1 MLDAASCHS
10 RAKLRNCF
18 RCSSVRA
25 LLAHRRQSRAYLRYS
40 STVDMAPLVSAG
52 AQLVSQPPS
61 PTRRSRRRVIRR
73 SCALG
78 ARIANKNPCLV
89 GNRTN
94 GRALGGGTG
103 VLPMPT
109 AEYFRRQADIC
120 IRLSLIASSEEVMT
134 RLIAMAQDYHA
145 RIDVL
150 EARARSSA
158 PKTISE
164 DWNQLE

>member
-1 MLDAASCHS
+1 M
-10 RAKLRNCF
+10 
-18 RCSSVRA
+18 
-25 LLAHRRQSRAYLRYS
+25 
-40 STVDMAPLVSAG
+40 
-52 AQLVSQPPS
+52 
-61 PTRRSRRRVIRR
+61 
-73 SCALG
+73 
-78 ARIANKNPCLV
+78 
-89 GNRTN
+89 
-94 GRALGGGTG
+94 G

-120 IRLSLIASSEEVMT
+120 VRLSLIASSEEVMT

>member
-1 MLDAASCHS
+1 MRMCDI
-10 RAKLRNCF
+10 
-18 RCSSVRA
+18 
-25 LLAHRRQSRAYLRYS
+25 RRPW
-40 STVDMAPLVSAG
+40 TWPPLVSAG
-52 AQLVSQPPS
+52 AQPVSTAANAGRHSARP
-61 PTRRSRRRVIRR
+61 VIRR

-78 ARIANKNPCLV
+78 VRIANKNPCLV

-94 GRALGGGTG
+94 GRALEGGKWG

-145 RIDVL
+145 RVDVL

-164 DWNQLE
+164 GWNQLE